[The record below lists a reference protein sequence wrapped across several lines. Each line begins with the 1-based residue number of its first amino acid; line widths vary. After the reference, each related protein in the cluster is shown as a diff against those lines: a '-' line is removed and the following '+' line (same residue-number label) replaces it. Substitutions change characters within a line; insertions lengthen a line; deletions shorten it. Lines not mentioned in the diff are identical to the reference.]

1 MTMGE
6 MSGPVLMVY
15 VWPLAIVTCAPML
28 ACLAGHLAG
37 DCRHQVPRIAS
48 KVIFSCRKTTM
59 CLIGETPWPG
69 MPEDAAV
76 AREPSPLAKTTPV
89 MAATTTNSKSVAGR
103 RVARVDRDTAARRP
117 QKGGHFGGSENA
129 VLGRDSSRVTA
140 VC

>member
-37 DCRHQVPRIAS
+37 DFRHHVPRIAS
-48 KVIFSCRKTTM
+48 KVMFSCRKTTM
-59 CLIGETPWPG
+59 CLIGEVPGPG

-76 AREPSPLAKTTPV
+76 AGDPSAVATTTPV
-89 MAATTTNSKSVAGR
+89 MAAIRSNRTSVADL
-103 RVARVDRDTAARRP
+103 RVAPVDRDTAAPRTSKRLTFRGAP
-117 QKGGHFGGSENA
+117 
-129 VLGRDSSRVTA
+129 RMP
-140 VC
+140 C